1 MKKKVIL
8 FFLLIC
14 LVSFGIYKYVY
25 KSHRSISEEVS
36 SYSVTVSELIEAY
49 SNGEEEADQRYL
61 DKTITVRGV
70 VTSTNNSDKSIT
82 IDNQLFG
89 LVENGLD
96 NITINDSVTLKGRF
110 IGYDELLE
118 EVKMD
123 QITIIK

>member
-36 SYSVTVSELIEAY
+36 SYSVTVDELIDAY
-49 SNGEEEADQRYL
+49 SNGEESADQRYL